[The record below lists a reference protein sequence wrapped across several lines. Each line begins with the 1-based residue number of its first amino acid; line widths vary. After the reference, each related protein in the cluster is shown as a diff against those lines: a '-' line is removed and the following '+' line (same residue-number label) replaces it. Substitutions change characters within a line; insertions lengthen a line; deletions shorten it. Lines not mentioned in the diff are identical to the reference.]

1 MRKGGLE
8 RETGEGIYE
17 ILTDGWSFF
26 ALISGH
32 HIALFLAIYLFSLF
46 HSRAYFAPGLTVLFS
61 SDTPDYSRLS
71 SSAALIIFFYFF
83 FFFFVFLLLH
93 RYVNEGM
100 RQFEGLFYFGG
111 ICFSHHK
118 VPQTTD
124 YYACSQGQ
132 TDRPWGR
139 WEALCF
145 PHPEQNGRDHDQ
157 GSMGP
162 RFYEFFSFLSF
173 LSF

>member
-32 HIALFLAIYLFSLF
+32 HIALFLAFYLFSLF

-61 SDTPDYSRLS
+61 SDTPDYSRLP
-71 SSAALIIFFYFF
+71 SSAALTIFFYL
-83 FFFFVFLLLH
+83 FFFFVFLLQH

-100 RQFEGLFYFGG
+100 RQFEGLFISVVSAFHITRY
-111 ICFSHHK
+111 HK
-118 VPQTTD
+118 QQTI

-132 TDRPWGR
+132 TDRAWGR
-139 WEALCF
+139 GEALCF
-145 PHPEQNGRDHDQ
+145 STP
-157 GSMGP
+157 
-162 RFYEFFSFLSF
+162 
-173 LSF
+173 